1 MEWGK
6 VEKWIAY
13 LDKIKKRPQ
22 RNEQT
27 ESSQSCVQS
36 KMIEGTILELNLTF
50 DKVWS
55 VSVEVADWS
64 GVGKRISGYE
74 QAKDF
79 NWTEGLMECLAFH
92 ISSMVT

>member
-1 MEWGK
+1 MLMEWGK

-36 KMIEGTILELNLTF
+36 KMIEGTILQLN
-50 DKVWS
+50 
-55 VSVEVADWS
+55 
-64 GVGKRISGYE
+64 
-74 QAKDF
+74 
-79 NWTEGLMECLAFH
+79 
-92 ISSMVT
+92 

>member
-1 MEWGK
+1 MNKLRVAK
-6 VEKWIAY
+6 VVFRVRWLKERFYNWI
-13 LDKIKKRPQ
+13 
-22 RNEQT
+22 
-27 ESSQSCVQS
+27 
-36 KMIEGTILELNLTF
+36 NLTF

-79 NWTEGLMECLAFH
+79 NWTEGLMECLTFH